1 MTIAHVWH
9 VTTAELRDYLAD
21 LAPTLTVV
29 SLEAHLLACAECR
42 TTLSALR
49 WSIGPTVGK
58 PSNSEQMWNRIAD
71 RVDQPRRPLRSS
83 NQALQVSV
91 ASPPLL
97 AMTVGVAA
105 ALLVAVGVASA
116 TYPHWSLP
124 VQLTLAPLAPVVAAV
139 VAFQPGVDPAGQLAE
154 VTPLAGNRLPLLRAL
169 LASFLA
175 LVSGLVASMF
185 SSLPLDMVVVCVLPG
200 VAFAAIVLAI
210 ATLSDPTR
218 VAVALAVGWAVLIL
232 EWTRRQRTIP
242 TAQTFR
248 DMLVNERAFGW
259 TLVGVTF
266 AACVICY
273 RRRHVAPAWRMR

>member
-1 MTIAHVWH
+1 MTIAHAWH
-9 VTTAELRDYLAD
+9 VNTAELGDYLAD
-21 LAPTLTVV
+21 QAPTLTVV
-29 SLEAHLLACAECR
+29 SIEAHLLACAECR
-42 TTLSALR
+42 TMLSALR
-49 WSIGPTVGK
+49 RSVGPTVGT
-58 PSNSEQMWNRIAD
+58 PSHSEQMWSRIAD

-83 NQALQVSV
+83 NQALHVSV

-97 AMTVGVAA
+97 AVTAGVAA
-105 ALLVAVGVASA
+105 ALLVAVGVVSA

-154 VTPLAGNRLPLLRAL
+154 ATPLAGNRLPLLRAL
-169 LASFLA
+169 LVSLLA
-175 LVSGLVASMF
+175 LVSGLVASTF
-185 SSLPLDMVVVCVLPG
+185 SSLPPDMVMVCVLPG

-218 VAVALAVGWAVLIL
+218 VAVGLAVGWAMLIF

-273 RRRHVAPAWRMR
+273 RRRDVAPEWRMR